1 MIYFVLCYSFV
12 SSIHM
17 EISKGTLLALV
28 KCLEKSIILFS
39 GDTEIFITCT
49 CISYIGLAKGQ
60 FRDIH
65 NILS

>member
-1 MIYFVLCYSFV
+1 MIYCVLCYSFV

-28 KCLEKSIILFS
+28 KYLEKSIILFS
-39 GDTEIFITCT
+39 GDTEIFITC
-49 CISYIGLAKGQ
+49 ISYIGLAIGQ
-60 FRDIH
+60 FTDIH